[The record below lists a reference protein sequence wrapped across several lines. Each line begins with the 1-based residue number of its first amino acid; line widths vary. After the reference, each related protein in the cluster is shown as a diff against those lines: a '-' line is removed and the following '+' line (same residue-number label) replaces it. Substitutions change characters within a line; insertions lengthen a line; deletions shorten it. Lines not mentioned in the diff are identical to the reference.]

1 MSGRSVAA
9 ARSSRLTR
17 TCKALAADVAPGG
30 HAPST
35 TLAVNVCQEDSPMTD
50 YERTSTRETRSVGSR
65 PDTYPP
71 IAAPESTVRTTERAY
86 TAAGPD
92 GPSVAARV
100 VTFAFGILQA
110 LLILRIIL
118 LLLVANPGND
128 IVALV
133 FGITQPFVEPFAGM
147 FSLDR
152 VKADQGSVLDIAA
165 IVALVGWTLIEA
177 LILAALRIFQ
187 RRPVQGA

>member
-1 MSGRSVAA
+1 
-9 ARSSRLTR
+9 
-17 TCKALAADVAPGG
+17 
-30 HAPST
+30 
-35 TLAVNVCQEDSPMTD
+35 MTD
-50 YERTSTRETRSVGSR
+50 YERSTTRETRTVDGV
-65 PDTYPP
+65 DTYPA
-71 IAAPESTVRTTERAY
+71 IAAPETTVRTTERAY
-86 TAAGPD
+86 APAGPD

-110 LLILRIIL
+110 LLILRIVL

-165 IVALVGWTLIEA
+165 IVALIGWTLIEA

-187 RRPVQGA
+187 RRPMEAA